1 MTLHS
6 IAFKNI
12 KGNLNK
18 FVMYYLS
25 NALVVMV
32 FFIFANFL
40 FNPQVKNIKTMGQM
54 GGMTAQGMFLCEI
67 VILVF
72 TVVFTNYSI
81 TSFLKSREKE
91 FGLLSMFGLTK
102 GQIRSYVMFE
112 NFIVS
117 LFSIG
122 TGLLLGLL
130 FSKLFFMAVSA
141 ILVLDAELP
150 LNISVKAIAIT
161 IVCFLALFQG
171 IGFVA
176 SYKIKNNNIIELLKG
191 EKMAKPIPKFS
202 QKKAVLSI
210 ILIGMGYLIA
220 VFSNQAIIFTMFP
233 ILIVTVAGTYLLYSQ
248 FSVYF
253 TNKLKNNNNVF
264 LKGTN
269 MITLSQIIF
278 KLKDNARILFAVSIL
293 SAVTL
298 TASASVYSFQ
308 KTLQHSATLNYP
320 QDISFIESGLNTHEI
335 ISTEKVEE
343 ILNAEKHE
351 VQYKNKIILIKG
363 TNETSPENEVVKYNN
378 LVNTKDFYVMS
389 NSDYNT
395 LAKQQKKPITTIN
408 RGEVLIH
415 CYNFTGRST
424 TKGAKLFSNNKNL
437 NLNIEGES
445 TSWLIKDEIASGII
459 NADQKASN
467 TAVLNDEDFN
477 KIKSALKEEKL
488 QVYYGYNIKNWM
500 KAVDAVEHIIS
511 QVPKERSYELRER
524 VTDISGLMMGMSLF
538 FFIGTFIAI
547 LFFIAT
553 GSILYF
559 KMFNEVQKDRQE
571 FIALR
576 KIGMSIDE
584 VKKIVSTQCF
594 IMFFLPF
601 LIAFSHTSFAI
612 IALSNL
618 LKSSLSIYLMIIV
631 GIYLLLQIIYYS
643 FAKSM
648 YVKQINSWK

>member
-1 MTLHS
+1 MTLRS

-40 FNPQVKNIKTMGQM
+40 FNPQVKNVKTMGQM
-54 GGMTAQGMFLCEI
+54 GGMTAQAMFLCEI
-67 VILVF
+67 VILIF

-112 NFIVS
+112 NLIVS

-122 TGLLLGLL
+122 TGLLFGLL
-130 FSKLFFMAVSA
+130 LSKLFFMAVSA
-141 ILVLDAELP
+141 ILILDAELP

-161 IVCFLALFQG
+161 AVSFLVLFQG
-171 IGFVA
+171 IGFMA

-191 EKMAKPIPKFS
+191 EKIAKPIPEFS
-202 QKKAVLSI
+202 PKKAVLSI
-210 ILIGMGYLIA
+210 VLIGVGYSTA

-253 TNKLKNNNNVF
+253 TNKLKNNSSVF
-264 LKGTN
+264 YKGTN

-278 KLKDNARILFAVSIL
+278 KLRDNARILFAVSIL

-308 KTLQHSATLNYP
+308 KTLQHSSILNYP
-320 QDISFIESGLNTHEI
+320 QDISFVESGLSTHEI
-335 ISTEKVEE
+335 ISTEKVEK
-343 ILNAEKHE
+343 ILASHKHE
-351 VQYKNKIILIKG
+351 IQYKNKIILIKG
-363 TNETSPENEVVKYNN
+363 TNEDLPKNEAIKYNRLAN
-378 LVNTKDFYVMS
+378 NKDFYIMS
-389 NSDYNT
+389 NSDYNS
-395 LAKQQKKPITTIN
+395 LAKQQKKPTTTIN
-408 RGEVLIH
+408 KGEVLVH
-415 CYNFTGRST
+415 SYNFTGGKG
-424 TKGAKLFSNNKNL
+424 TKMFLGKKELK
-437 NLNIEGES
+437 LNIEGES
-445 TSWLIKDEIASGII
+445 TSWLIKDEITSGII
-459 NADQKASN
+459 NANQEATN
-467 TAVLNDEDFN
+467 TAVLSDEDFN
-477 KIKSALKEEKL
+477 KIKSALTEEKL

-500 KAVDAVEHIIS
+500 KAVDAVEEIIR
-511 QVPKERSYELRER
+511 QVPKEKAYDFRER
-524 VTDISGLMMGMSLF
+524 VIDISGLMTGMSLF

-576 KIGMSIDE
+576 KIGMSIEE

-612 IALSNL
+612 IAFSNL
-618 LKSSLSIYLMIIV
+618 LRTSLSFYLMIIV

-643 FAKSM
+643 FAKYM
-648 YVKQINSWK
+648 YVKQINSWR

>member
-12 KGNLNK
+12 KGNLSK

-112 NFIVS
+112 NLIVS

-161 IVCFLALFQG
+161 VICFLALFQG

-191 EKMAKPIPKFS
+191 ERMAKPIPKFS

-220 VFSNQAIIFTMFP
+220 GFSNQAIIFTMFP
-233 ILIVTVAGTYLLYSQ
+233 ILIVTVAGTYLLYAQ

-264 LKGTN
+264 FKGTN

-320 QDISFIESGLNTHEI
+320 QDISFVESGLNAHEI

-343 ILNAEKHE
+343 ILNTEKHE

-363 TNETSPENEVVKYNN
+363 TNEASSENQVVKYNN

-415 CYNFTGRST
+415 CYNFTGRSG
-424 TKGAKLFSNNKNL
+424 TKGVKLFSNNKDL

-445 TSWLIKDEIASGII
+445 TSWIIKDEISSGII

-500 KAVDAVEHIIS
+500 KAVDAVENIIS

-618 LKSSLSIYLMIIV
+618 L
-631 GIYLLLQIIYYS
+631 
-643 FAKSM
+643 
-648 YVKQINSWK
+648 

>member
-1 MTLHS
+1 MTLRS

-40 FNPQVKNIKTMGQM
+40 LNPQVKNVKTMGQM
-54 GGMTAQGMFLCEI
+54 GGMTAQAMFLCEI
-67 VILVF
+67 VILIF
-72 TVVFTNYSI
+72 TVVFTNYSV

-112 NFIVS
+112 NLIVS

-122 TGLLLGLL
+122 TGLLFGLL

-141 ILVLDAELP
+141 ILILDAELP

-161 IVCFLALFQG
+161 TVSFLVLFQG
-171 IGFVA
+171 IGFMA

-191 EKMAKPIPKFS
+191 EKIAKPIPEFS
-202 QKKAVLSI
+202 RRKAILSI
-210 ILIGMGYLIA
+210 ALIGVGYGTA

-253 TNKLKNNNNVF
+253 TSKLKNNSSIF
-264 LKGTN
+264 YKGIN

-278 KLKDNARILFAVSIL
+278 KLRDNARILFAVSIL

-308 KTLQHSATLNYP
+308 KTLQHSSILNYP
-320 QDISFIESGLNTHEI
+320 QDISFIESGVSTHEI
-335 ISTEKVEE
+335 VSTEKVEG
-343 ILNAEKHE
+343 ILAAHKHE
-351 VQYKNKIILIKG
+351 IQYKNKIILIKG
-363 TNETSPENEVVKYNN
+363 TNEDLTKNEAIKYKRLSNN
-378 LVNTKDFYVMS
+378 KDFYIMS
-389 NSDYNT
+389 NSDYNS
-395 LAKQQKKPITTIN
+395 LAKQQKKPTTTIN
-408 RGEVLIH
+408 KGEVLVH
-415 CYNFTGRST
+415 SYNFTGG
-424 TKGAKLFSNNKNL
+424 KGAKMFLDKKEL
-437 NLNIEGES
+437 RLNIEGES
-445 TSWLIKDEIASGII
+445 TSWIIKDEITSGII
-459 NADQKASN
+459 NADQEATN
-467 TAVLNDEDFN
+467 TAVLSDEDFN
-477 KIKSALKEEKL
+477 KIKNSLTVEKL

-500 KAVDAVEHIIS
+500 KAVGAVEEIIR
-511 QVPKERSYELRER
+511 QVPKERAYDFRER
-524 VTDISGLMMGMSLF
+524 VIDISGLMTGMSLF

-576 KIGMSIDE
+576 KIGMSIEE

-612 IALSNL
+612 IAFSNL
-618 LKSSLSIYLMIIV
+618 LRTSLSLYLMIIV

-643 FAKSM
+643 FAKYM
-648 YVKQINSWK
+648 YVKQINSWR

>member
-1 MTLHS
+1 MTLRS

-40 FNPQVKNIKTMGQM
+40 LNPQVKNVKTMGQM
-54 GGMTAQGMFLCEI
+54 GGMTAQAMFLCEI
-67 VILVF
+67 VILIF
-72 TVVFTNYSI
+72 TVVFTNYSV

-112 NFIVS
+112 NLIVS

-122 TGLLLGLL
+122 TGLLFGLL

-141 ILVLDAELP
+141 ILILDAELP

-161 IVCFLALFQG
+161 TVSFLVLFQG
-171 IGFVA
+171 IGFMA

-191 EKMAKPIPKFS
+191 EKIAKPIPEFS
-202 QKKAVLSI
+202 PKKAVLSI
-210 ILIGMGYLIA
+210 VLIGVGYSTA

-253 TNKLKNNNNVF
+253 TNKLKNNSSVF
-264 LKGTN
+264 YKGTN

-278 KLKDNARILFAVSIL
+278 KLRDNARILFAVSIL

-308 KTLQHSATLNYP
+308 KTLQHSSILNYP
-320 QDISFIESGLNTHEI
+320 QDISFVESGLSTHEI

-343 ILNAEKHE
+343 ILASHKHE
-351 VQYKNKIILIKG
+351 IQYKNKIILIKG
-363 TNETSPENEVVKYNN
+363 TNEDLPKNEAIKYNRLAN
-378 LVNTKDFYVMS
+378 NKDFYIMS
-389 NSDYNT
+389 NSDYNS
-395 LAKQQKKPITTIN
+395 LAKQQKKPTTTIN
-408 RGEVLIH
+408 KGEVLVH
-415 CYNFTGRST
+415 SYNFTGGKG
-424 TKGAKLFSNNKNL
+424 TKMFLDKKELK
-437 NLNIEGES
+437 LNIEGES
-445 TSWLIKDEIASGII
+445 TSWLIKDEITSGII
-459 NADQKASN
+459 NANQEATN
-467 TAVLNDEDFN
+467 TAVLSDEDFN
-477 KIKSALKEEKL
+477 KIKSKLTEEKL

-500 KAVDAVEHIIS
+500 KAVDAVEEIIR
-511 QVPKERSYELRER
+511 QVPEERAYDFRER
-524 VTDISGLMMGMSLF
+524 VIDISGLMTGMSLF

-576 KIGMSIDE
+576 KIGMSIEE

-612 IALSNL
+612 IAFSNL
-618 LKSSLSIYLMIIV
+618 LRTSLSFYLMIIV

-643 FAKSM
+643 FAKYM
-648 YVKQINSWK
+648 YVKQINSWR

>member
-1 MTLHS
+1 MTLRS

-40 FNPQVKNIKTMGQM
+40 LNPQVKNVKTMGQM
-54 GGMTAQGMFLCEI
+54 GGMTAQAMFLCEI
-67 VILVF
+67 VILIF
-72 TVVFTNYSI
+72 TVVFTNYSV

-112 NFIVS
+112 NLIVS

-122 TGLLLGLL
+122 TGLLFGLL

-141 ILVLDAELP
+141 ILILDAELP

-161 IVCFLALFQG
+161 TVSFLVLFQG
-171 IGFVA
+171 IGFMA

-191 EKMAKPIPKFS
+191 EKIAKPIPEFS
-202 QKKAVLSI
+202 RRKAVLSI
-210 ILIGMGYLIA
+210 VLIGVGYSTA

-253 TNKLKNNNNVF
+253 TNKLKNNGSVF
-264 LKGTN
+264 YKGTN

-278 KLKDNARILFAVSIL
+278 KLRDNARILFAVSIL

-308 KTLQHSATLNYP
+308 KTLQHSAILNYP
-320 QDISFIESGLNTHEI
+320 QDISFVESGLSTHEI

-343 ILNAEKHE
+343 ILAAHKHE
-351 VQYKNKIILIKG
+351 IQYKNKIILIKG
-363 TNETSPENEVVKYNN
+363 TNEDLPKNEAIKYNRLAN
-378 LVNTKDFYVMS
+378 NKDFYIMS
-389 NSDYNT
+389 NSDYNS
-395 LAKQQKKPITTIN
+395 LAKQQKKPTTTIN
-408 RGEVLIH
+408 KGEVLVH
-415 CYNFTGRST
+415 SYNFTGG
-424 TKGAKLFSNNKNL
+424 KGAKMFLDKKEL
-437 NLNIEGES
+437 KLNIEGES
-445 TSWLIKDEIASGII
+445 TSWLIKDEITSGII
-459 NADQKASN
+459 NANQEATN
-467 TAVLNDEDFN
+467 TAVLSDEDFN
-477 KIKSALKEEKL
+477 KIKSELTEEKL

-500 KAVDAVEHIIS
+500 KAVDAVKEIIS
-511 QVPKERSYELRER
+511 QVPKEKAFDFRER
-524 VTDISGLMMGMSLF
+524 VIDISGLMTGMSLF

-576 KIGMSIDE
+576 KIGMSIEE

-612 IALSNL
+612 IAFSNL
-618 LKSSLSIYLMIIV
+618 LRTSLSFYLMIIV

-643 FAKSM
+643 FAKYM
-648 YVKQINSWK
+648 YVKQINSWR

>member
-112 NFIVS
+112 NLIVS

-191 EKMAKPIPKFS
+191 ERMAKPIPKFS

-233 ILIVTVAGTYLLYSQ
+233 ILIITVAGTYLLYSQ

-320 QDISFIESGLNTHEI
+320 QDISFIESGLNTNEI

-395 LAKQQKKPITTIN
+395 LAKQQKKPVTTIN

-631 GIYLLLQIIYYS
+631 GIYLLLQITYYS
-643 FAKSM
+643 FAKAM

>member
-1 MTLHS
+1 
-6 IAFKNI
+6 
-12 KGNLNK
+12 
-18 FVMYYLS
+18 
-25 NALVVMV
+25 
-32 FFIFANFL
+32 
-40 FNPQVKNIKTMGQM
+40 
-54 GGMTAQGMFLCEI
+54 
-67 VILVF
+67 
-72 TVVFTNYSI
+72 
-81 TSFLKSREKE
+81 
-91 FGLLSMFGLTK
+91 
-102 GQIRSYVMFE
+102 
-112 NFIVS
+112 
-117 LFSIG
+117 
-122 TGLLLGLL
+122 
-130 FSKLFFMAVSA
+130 
-141 ILVLDAELP
+141 
-150 LNISVKAIAIT
+150 
-161 IVCFLALFQG
+161 
-171 IGFVA
+171 
-176 SYKIKNNNIIELLKG
+176 
-191 EKMAKPIPKFS
+191 MAKPIPKFS

-320 QDISFIESGLNTHEI
+320 QDISFIESGLNAHEI

-363 TNETSPENEVVKYNN
+363 TSETPSENEVVKYNN
-378 LVNTKDFYVMS
+378 LVNTKDFYIMS

-408 RGEVLIH
+408 KGEVLIH

-424 TKGAKLFSNNKNL
+424 TKGTKLFSNNKDL

-500 KAVDAVEHIIS
+500 KAVDAVEDIIS

-594 IMFFLPF
+594 IMFFFPF

-643 FAKSM
+643 FAKAM